1 MERTKIE
8 KLQEYAQEIAK
19 ILYAETNPEEVKTLE
34 GIETTVRQQ
43 LLEYV
48 EPEIGNFLSLR
59 QAKQK
64 QEEKERSA
72 AFSEI

>member
-1 MERTKIE
+1 MEQTKIE
-8 KLQEYAQEIAK
+8 ELQKYAQEIAK

-34 GIETTVRQQ
+34 GIEKTVRQQ

-64 QEEKERSA
+64 QEEKE
-72 AFSEI
+72 I

>member
-1 MERTKIE
+1 MSQLELTKIKE
-8 KLQEYAQEIAK
+8 LQKYAQEIAK

-34 GIETTVRQQ
+34 DIEKTVRQQ

-64 QEEKERSA
+64 REEKER
-72 AFSEI
+72 

>member
-1 MERTKIE
+1 MERTKIQE
-8 KLQEYAQEIAK
+8 LQKYAQEIAK
-19 ILYAETNPEEVKTLE
+19 ILYAETNSEEIKTLE
-34 GIETTVRQQ
+34 DIEKTVRQQ

-64 QEEKERSA
+64 QEEKER
-72 AFSEI
+72 